1 MLMYGNDDFVGNS
14 VSTYLKSKNAE
25 ITNVPWQVMVDHSAR
40 YRQRM
45 MIFNI
50 ISHEQSY
57 ADFVSYLNK
66 NRFKVYDNAVVVIA
80 DSRLAKLCIELLY
93 VEKAIVLTD
102 KSPLRDF
109 GRLTTLTGGCWNP
122 RLFRSQ
128 KRLSDR
134 EQQVLSLLVSGY
146 SPNEISDLIRVSYKT
161 VQTHKMRII
170 ARLGLAHSAELN
182 KLIVR
187 FNHPLSFLS

>member
-1 MLMYGNDDFVGNS
+1 MLMYGNDDFVGSS

-25 ITNVPWQVMVDHSAR
+25 ITNVPWRVMVDHSAR
-40 YRQRM
+40 YRHRM

-109 GRLTTLTGGCWNP
+109 GRLTTLTGGGWNP